1 MRLRVSIPQVK
12 ADVAMGPQVCPY
24 PGCGGTYF
32 KLHEKGCRKAVR
44 DTEYSEVE
52 AQRWRCLHCGRTHR
66 VYPQG
71 VNGSQHSDRLKGL
84 SILLYVLG
92 LSYGGVED
100 VLVALAVPLGK
111 TTVYRDV
118 QAAGEQAQQLRREWL
133 RQYGGQIRVMGSDLT
148 QVRCKGK
155 DVVVGVAVDAERGL
169 VLDITLLEDEQTET
183 LQRWLQPLL
192 QMVGAEV
199 LITDDANGFKEVAD
213 QAGVAHQLCRRHVTS
228 NVLAF
233 IAEAAE
239 QVLTEAPAVPQG
251 LMVSAEQLC
260 ADLETLEWI
269 LLGLPERGAQLLEQ
283 LHLRYAPAP
292 CPRRGQQASIWYRMR
307 NQLLHLWNHWQRL
320 TCYHHAR
327 YHNGLQ
333 VQPTNNCSE
342 RAIGWAVKE
351 RYRTMR
357 GYKRQQSI
365 RNVTALTS
373 WLLEQPVGYDMC
385 SLCSA

>member
-1 MRLRVSIPQVK
+1 VS
-12 ADVAMGPQVCPY
+12 
-24 PGCGGTYF
+24 
-32 KLHEKGCRKAVR
+32 
-44 DTEYSEVE
+44 S
-52 AQRWRCLHCGRTHR
+52 
-66 VYPQG
+66 
-71 VNGSQHSDRLKGL
+71 SQHTDRLKGL

-100 VLVALAVPLGK
+100 VLVALSVPLGK
-111 TTVYRDV
+111 TSVYRDV
-118 QAAGEQAQQLRREWL
+118 QAAGQQAQQLRREWL
-133 RQYGGQIRVMGSDLT
+133 RRFGGRIRVVGSDLT
-148 QVRCKGK
+148 QVRCSGEN
-155 DVVVGVAVDAERGL
+155 VVVGVAVDAERGL
-169 VLDITLLEDEQTET
+169 VMDITVLEDEQTET

-192 QMVGAEV
+192 EMAGAEV

-239 QVLTEAPAVPQG
+239 QVQTEIPAVPQG

-260 ADLETLEWI
+260 ADLETVEWI
-269 LLGLPERGAQLLEQ
+269 LLGLPEHGAQLLEQ
-283 LHLRYAPAP
+283 LHLRYAHAP
-292 CPRRGQQASIWYRMR
+292 CPRKGQQASIWYRMR

-320 TCYHHAR
+320 TCYRHAQHHQ
-327 YHNGLQ
+327 GLP

-357 GYKRQQSI
+357 GYKRPQSI
-365 RNVTALTS
+365 LNVTTLTS
-373 WLLEQPVGYDMC
+373 WLLEQPLGHDMS